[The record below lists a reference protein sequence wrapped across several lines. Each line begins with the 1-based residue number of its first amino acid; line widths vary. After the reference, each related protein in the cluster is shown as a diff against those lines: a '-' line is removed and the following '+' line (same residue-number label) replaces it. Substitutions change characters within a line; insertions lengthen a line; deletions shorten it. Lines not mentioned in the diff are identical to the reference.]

1 MTDFAEIQLVFV
13 GSDMPTVME
22 LISSRTRQ
30 FNGRNQRSLL
40 VLFRNTLYSF
50 SHNCTLALLILKFIS
65 SDPFHCHA

>member
-40 VLFRNTLYSF
+40 VLFRNALYSF
-50 SHNCTLALLILKFIS
+50 SHNCTLALLI
-65 SDPFHCHA
+65 HRW